1 VNAVWI
7 IEQGAETLIEGL
19 FEPAYILGS
28 DEGGGTMRVVI
39 MGGTAGIG
47 LATAEVLAAGGA
59 EVIVCGRDEAR
70 LAAVEEK
77 VALAERVDGTN
88 AAEVAAF
95 FERIGAFD
103 HLVLAFSPG
112 PLGVGPV
119 KETGLDAVR
128 GAFEGKLF
136 GYLEAI
142 RKAQVTGSITV
153 VAAASSRAALP
164 GTVALAAVNGALD
177 AVVPPLAAEL
187 APVRVN
193 GVSPGAVDTD
203 WWSFL
208 PPQARAAQF
217 AAAAE
222 ASPVKRI
229 GRPADV
235 AEAISYLIN
244 ATFVTGVVLPVDGGL
259 TLKSA

>member
-1 VNAVWI
+1 
-7 IEQGAETLIEGL
+7 
-19 FEPAYILGS
+19 
-28 DEGGGTMRVVI
+28 MRVVI

-47 LATAEVLAAGGA
+47 LATAEALAADGA
-59 EVIVCGRDEAR
+59 EVIVCGRDAAR
-70 LAAVEEK
+70 VAAVEDK
-77 VALAERVDGTN
+77 VAVAERVDGTDTS
-88 AAEVAAF
+88 EVEAF

-112 PLGVGPV
+112 PLGLGPI
-119 KETGLDAVR
+119 KQTGLEAVQ
-128 GAFEGKLF
+128 GAFAGKLF
-136 GYLEAI
+136 GYLLAI
-142 RKAQVTGSITV
+142 QKAQVTGSITV

-193 GVSPGAVDTD
+193 GVSPGAVDTA

-208 PPQARAAQF
+208 PEEARTAQF
-217 AAAAE
+217 ASAAE

-235 AEAISYLIN
+235 AEAIRYLIN
-244 ATFVTGVVLPVDGGL
+244 ASFVTGVVLPVD
-259 TLKSA
+259 

>member
-1 VNAVWI
+1 M
-7 IEQGAETLIEGL
+7 IEGS
-19 FEPAYILGS
+19 FGPAYFFGS
-28 DEGGGTMRVVI
+28 DEGDSTMRVVI

-47 LATAEVLAAGGA
+47 LATAEALAADGA
-59 EVIVCGRDEAR
+59 EVIVCGRDAAR
-70 LAAVEEK
+70 LAAVEDK
-77 VALAERVDGTN
+77 VAVAERVDGTD
-88 AAEVAAF
+88 AGEVEAF

-112 PLGVGPV
+112 ALGLGPI
-119 KETGLDAVR
+119 KQTGLDAVQ
-128 GAFEGKLF
+128 GAFTGKLF
-136 GYLEAI
+136 GYLLAI
-142 RKAQVTGSITV
+142 QKAQVTGSITV

-193 GVSPGAVDTD
+193 GVSPGAVDTA

-208 PPQARAAQF
+208 PEQARAAQF
-217 AAAAE
+217 ASAAA

-229 GRPADV
+229 GQPADV
-235 AEAISYLIN
+235 AEAIRYLIN
-244 ATFVTGVVLPVDGGL
+244 ASFVTGVVLPVDGGL